1 MTMIPDTTKMGHA
14 AHGVMWRRLITV
26 SATHRCR
33 HGEAV
38 LHGLALGEHLPPV
51 VRRRGGGGGGLLHE
65 GGDDLHAVAG
75 PLAGLLVAAVGLRHA
90 GTCGLWISSTA
101 FIAKI

>member
-1 MTMIPDTTKMGHA
+1 MTMIPDTTKMGHVA
-14 AHGVMWRRLITV
+14 RGVMWRRRLMITV

-51 VRRRGGGGGGLLHE
+51 VRGGGGGGLLHE

-75 PLAGLLVAAVGLRHA
+75 PLALLLVAAVGLRHA
-90 GTCGLWISSTA
+90 GTCRYYLLLLLRR
-101 FIAKI
+101 FDE

>member
-1 MTMIPDTTKMGHA
+1 MTMIPDTTKMGHVA
-14 AHGVMWRRLITV
+14 RGVMWRRRLMITV
-26 SATHRCR
+26 FTTHRCR

-51 VRRRGGGGGGLLHE
+51 VRGGGGLLHE

-75 PLAGLLVAAVGLRHA
+75 PLALLLVAAVGLGHA
-90 GTCGLWISSTA
+90 GTCRYYLLLLLRR
-101 FIAKI
+101 FDE